1 MEYTN
6 HKRPEKPSQNQRI
19 WQAVPITP
27 FDAGCKHEYFIYSVA
42 RQTKDFFGKADNG
55 AASPLPFR
63 EAPIQ

>member
-1 MEYTN
+1 
-6 HKRPEKPSQNQRI
+6 RI
-19 WQAVPITP
+19 WQAAPITP

-63 EAPIQ
+63 EAQFNRYRGGGGYVDRQL